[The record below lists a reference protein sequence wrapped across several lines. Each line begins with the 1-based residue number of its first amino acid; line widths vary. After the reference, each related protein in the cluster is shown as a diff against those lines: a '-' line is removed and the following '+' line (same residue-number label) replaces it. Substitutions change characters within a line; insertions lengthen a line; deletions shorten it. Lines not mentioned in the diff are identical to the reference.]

1 MCVRSSVWAKREGLG
16 ERLESQEA
24 APGISSLDPEFLGRG
39 AALPSHPRVREG
51 PNFPS
56 QLLAQTHGFQS
67 LPDVSLLLD
76 FPSFSA
82 PPLPSQLLP
91 QGILPSPTQ
100 LQEFLWGG
108 VGDGKFLVSSQLGFP
123 GNPGSGRKKLVHLHV
138 Q

>member
-56 QLLAQTHGFQS
+56 QLLAQTLGLPITARCVPAAGF
-67 LPDVSLLLD
+67 
-76 FPSFSA
+76 
-82 PPLPSQLLP
+82 SQLLCTP
-91 QGILPSPTQ
+91 FTLSA
-100 LQEFLWGG
+100 
-108 VGDGKFLVSSQLGFP
+108 SSS
-123 GNPGSGRKKLVHLHV
+123 GNPPFSHPASGIPLGG
-138 Q
+138 